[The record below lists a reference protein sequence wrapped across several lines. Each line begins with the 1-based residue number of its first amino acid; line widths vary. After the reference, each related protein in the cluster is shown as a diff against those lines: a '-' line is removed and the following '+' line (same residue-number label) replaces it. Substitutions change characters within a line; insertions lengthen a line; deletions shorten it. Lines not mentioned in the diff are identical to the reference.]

1 MSEEYIFQGV
11 ELGRQKHGVSQDR
24 LRAPPQQGLK
34 GSGDCEGEV
43 WGAAGP
49 GTRRREVGGDD
60 ALGQGWDLQDSR
72 IKQRR
77 GLPGTGVRRCAPG
90 ADEGEAGR
98 RPGQAVRTLSD
109 AGREEASVKDFK
121 QENPA

>member
-24 LRAPPQQGLK
+24 PRAPPQQGLK
-34 GSGDCEGEV
+34 GSGDCEGEA

-49 GTRRREVGGDD
+49 GRRRREAGGND
-60 ALGQGWDLQDSR
+60 ALGHGWDLQDSR

-77 GLPGTGVRRCAPG
+77 GLPGTGAAALRSR
-90 ADEGEAGR
+90 GR
-98 RPGQAVRTLSD
+98 RGRGWEAPR
-109 AGREEASVKDFK
+109 AGGEDFK
-121 QENPA
+121 RCWAGGGVSKGF